1 MNRKINVVIYAKL
14 FVVGCVWSV
23 VFNKRQLFVLMSKIL
38 FVRCINANANGVYVY
53 IERERGC
60 MLVWVYK
67 WSARTLII
75 ILPVDLV
82 ITVQEVVQQ
91 LLLLFLV
98 LVHLQNALLLC
109 NFLFQKFNLGG
120 RLWFLRLWRLVL

>member
-1 MNRKINVVIYAKL
+1 MNRKINVVIYTIL

-38 FVRCINANANGVYVY
+38 FVRCINANANDVYVY

-67 WSARTLII
+67 WRGKTLII

>member
-1 MNRKINVVIYAKL
+1 MNRKINVVIYAIL
-14 FVVGCVWSV
+14 IAVGCVWSV

-38 FVRCINANANGVYVY
+38 FVRCINANANDVYVY

>member
-38 FVRCINANANGVYVY
+38 FVRCINANANDVYVY

-67 WSARTLII
+67 WRGKTLII

>member
-67 WSARTLII
+67 WRGKTLII

>member
-38 FVRCINANANGVYVY
+38 FVRCINANANDVYVY